1 VKFSCIAKILA
12 TLSRVAWEC
21 GGTVC
26 EPVED
31 ESSRIEI
38 VKNKRSVGNP
48 GEEICL
54 DMVRDEG
61 NPESKDSEVW
71 SRRSRCKE
79 DLETAND

>member
-1 VKFSCIAKILA
+1 
-12 TLSRVAWEC
+12 
-21 GGTVC
+21 
-26 EPVED
+26 
-31 ESSRIEI
+31 